1 MHRMRL
7 VTISRIFVNEEA
19 FYMVKGGI
27 LSRIQ
32 SMVNDLPVSEQKV
45 AGFVLSSPRDA
56 VAMSVHEVADRS
68 GTSSAAVIRF
78 CRSIGLNGF
87 PELKMQLSVSNAYS
101 QNRHSGY
108 LDIESNEPVK
118 SVIRKTINN
127 SLQTLQD
134 TEAHLDVEV
143 IENTVKAL
151 QRASVIY
158 VYGVGASAIVA
169 EDAAQK
175 WLRLGKVAYFISDR
189 HLLAAALANAPKSA
203 VFFGISYSGET
214 TDLLELMKLAK
225 ELELTTMG
233 LSKFGSNKL
242 TSLCDFMLFTSR
254 APEAELRSAATSS
267 RLAQLLVIDILF
279 LAYASSQYEA
289 TVEQLSASRDAVKHL
304 Q

>member
-1 MHRMRL
+1 MP
-7 VTISRIFVNEEA
+7 
-19 FYMVKGGI
+19 KGGI

-32 SMVNDLPVSEQKV
+32 SMMSDLPVSEQKV
-45 AGFVLSSPRDA
+45 ASYILSSPKDA
-56 VAMSVHEVADRS
+56 VAMSVHDVAEKS
-68 GTSSAAVIRF
+68 GTSSAAVVRF

-101 QNRHSGY
+101 RNHHTGY

-127 SLQTLQD
+127 SLQAIQD
-134 TEAHLDVEV
+134 TEEHLDVQT
-143 IENTVKAL
+143 IEQIVVSL
-151 QRASVIY
+151 QRAPAIFM
-158 VYGVGASAIVA
+158 YGVGASAIVA

-175 WLRLGKVAYFISDR
+175 WLRLGKIAYFIPDR
-189 HLLAAALANAPKSA
+189 HLLAAALASAPKNA

-214 TDLLELMKLAK
+214 TDLLELIRLAK
-225 ELELTTMG
+225 EFGLQTIG

-242 TSLCDFMLFTSR
+242 ASLCDQMLYTSR

-267 RLAQLLVIDILF
+267 RLAQLLVVDILF

-289 TVEQLSASRDAVKHL
+289 TVEQLSASRNAVKRL